1 VTYPSSA
8 NLQRIASL
16 SRAGSQAGSRVT
28 HRSRMWRA
36 MHRLARD
43 PHAAAERG
51 QLLARLLGLAEDAVY
66 ALAGLV
72 LAAAAL
78 FALVASGLSL
88 LPAIA
93 AHTGGAEAVLSVLD
107 QILLVLILVELFYT
121 VRLSLREHELVVEP
135 FVAVAL
141 IAAVRRILVLTA
153 EEHRLI
159 DGDPA
164 AFQRLLLELGV
175 LTGLIMAL
183 VFALVL
189 LRRGRDRLSPG

>member
-1 VTYPSSA
+1 MTHPTST
-8 NLQRIASL
+8 NLHPIAVL
-16 SRAGSQAGSRVT
+16 SRGGDPPGGHSTR
-28 HRSRMWRA
+28 RSAMWRA

-43 PHAAAERG
+43 PEAAAERG

-66 ALAGLV
+66 ALAGLL
-72 LAAAAL
+72 LAATAL
-78 FALVASGLSL
+78 FALAASGLAL
-88 LPAIA
+88 MPAIA
-93 AHTGGAEAVLSVLD
+93 AHTGGAEPVLTVLD

-121 VRLSLREHELVVEP
+121 VRLSLREHELAVEP

-175 LTGLIMAL
+175 LTGLILAL
-183 VFALVL
+183 VVALTVL
-189 LRRGRDRLSPG
+189 RHPPRGAR

>member
-1 VTYPSSA
+1 
-8 NLQRIASL
+8 
-16 SRAGSQAGSRVT
+16 
-28 HRSRMWRA
+28 

-43 PHAAAERG
+43 PQAAAERG
-51 QLLARLLGLAEDAVY
+51 QLLARLLGLAEDTVY
-66 ALAGLV
+66 ALAGLL
-72 LAAAAL
+72 LAATAL
-78 FALVASGLSL
+78 FALVASGLAL

-93 AHTGGAEAVLSVLD
+93 AHTGGAEPVLTVLD
-107 QILLVLILVELFYT
+107 QVLLVLILVELFYT
-121 VRLSLREHELVVEP
+121 VRLSLREHELAVEP

-175 LTGLIMAL
+175 LTGLILAL
-183 VFALVL
+183 VVALVV
-189 LRRGRDRLSPG
+189 LRRARAQSPGHQA